1 MERTWS
7 WCALSDIDRAEVNRS
22 LPFTR
27 TPGSAP
33 GYTGGHHT
41 FDRTYS
47 AHGTG
52 FSRSSYQPL

>member
-1 MERTWS
+1 MTLDGPASTQE
-7 WCALSDIDRAEVNRS
+7 S

-27 TPGSAP
+27 TPGEAP
-33 GYTGGHHT
+33 GYAGGHHT

-52 FSRSSYQPL
+52 FTRSTYRPL